1 MVQLNPCSE
10 TRLTECVVWLH
21 VGEFINPFPCWQ
33 VTPSNISQITFIL
46 ALNENNTRPPHIS
59 RARCGRAQIFT
70 SSISVSLTFAENL
83 QSWWNPV
90 GGAGFHVGLF
100 VIHLW
105 MTLTSPS
112 DQERV
117 NSRQRV
123 EAVGGLTS
131 RRQTECRR
139 GGKKWGNHNRFIS
152 GMFSTS

>member
-1 MVQLNPCSE
+1 MKTILGR
-10 TRLTECVVWLH
+10 TH
-21 VGEFINPFPCWQ
+21 V
-33 VTPSNISQITFIL
+33 
-46 ALNENNTRPPHIS
+46 S
-59 RARCGRAQIFT
+59 RAWCGRARVFT

-90 GGAGFHVGLF
+90 GGAGYHVGLF

-131 RRQTECRR
+131 RRQTECR
-139 GGKKWGNHNRFIS
+139 GGV
-152 GMFSTS
+152 